1 MPRDLVREIRKLE
14 ARLDVFLQAEDA
26 FVTELRDCVAQFK
39 KFADGLERVEAGRAS
54 ERITALRRLRLE
66 AAKTLNAILQRQSK
80 AEHEKSHILESY
92 GALILALETRLQSVP

>member
-1 MPRDLVREIRKLE
+1 MPGDLAREIRRLE

-26 FVTELRDCVAQFK
+26 FVTELRDCLAQFK
-39 KFADGLERVEAGRAS
+39 KLTDGLERLEAGRAS
-54 ERITALRRLRLE
+54 ERVTDLSRLRLE
-66 AAKTLNAILQRQSK
+66 AAETLNAVLQRQSK